1 VLAPRPASRTRPR
14 AIRLAVEQLEDRL
27 TPSTGGVLDPTFGS
41 GGQLFS
47 SFSNNWDGANAVV
60 AQPDGK
66 IVIAGGFNPL
76 NSKTGS
82 DFLLARYNA
91 DGTLDTSFGSGGH
104 TVTDFG
110 SSGDNANA
118 VALQPQ
124 ADGTSKILVAGMTA
138 SKKGI
143 GEVALARYNA
153 NGTLDTT
160 FGTNGKVITSL
171 GGSATEWVTA
181 MAVDSSGRILV
192 AGYTNGNPNVSGDAA
207 TVLRYTA
214 NGALDTSFGSGGKL
228 ITNVRILVH
237 ADHSVGI
244 ALQPDGKIVLA
255 SQTLDSAASAWE
267 FITARFNTNGTTDST
282 FGSGGVVTTHV
293 GNSDEF
299 GGVAVQG
306 DGKIVVGGSEMGGS
320 PFAYYLLR
328 YNADGSLDA
337 NFGTGGTVAVQAPGG
352 FPIDVRSSEVVIQ
365 ADGKI
370 LAEGEF
376 GDAARQYNHLG
387 AVRVNPDG
395 SVDTGYGNGGWAS
408 APFGNA
414 DVQAIALEPDG
425 RLLLAGIGYPIGISR
440 PKDVFLVRFL
450 GSAPQVGSFTASPNP
465 VPSGGSTTLTAS
477 NITDG
482 NPGATVTQVA
492 FYLDSNGDGVLDAG
506 DTLLGDGSADGLGN
520 WLLNVSTAGWSATD
534 LVFAQAE
541 DSDGVFG
548 DPDPLTLTVQ

>member
-1 VLAPRPASRTRPR
+1 
-14 AIRLAVEQLEDRL
+14 
-27 TPSTGGVLDPTFGS
+27 
-41 GGQLFS
+41 
-47 SFSNNWDGANAVV
+47 
-60 AQPDGK
+60 
-66 IVIAGGFNPL
+66 
-76 NSKTGS
+76 
-82 DFLLARYNA
+82 
-91 DGTLDTSFGSGGH
+91 
-104 TVTDFG
+104 
-110 SSGDNANA
+110 
-118 VALQPQ
+118 
-124 ADGTSKILVAGMTA
+124 
-138 SKKGI
+138 
-143 GEVALARYNA
+143 
-153 NGTLDTT
+153 
-160 FGTNGKVITSL
+160 
-171 GGSATEWVTA
+171 
-181 MAVDSSGRILV
+181 
-192 AGYTNGNPNVSGDAA
+192 
-207 TVLRYTA
+207 
-214 NGALDTSFGSGGKL
+214 
-228 ITNVRILVH
+228 
-237 ADHSVGI
+237 
-244 ALQPDGKIVLA
+244 
-255 SQTLDSAASAWE
+255 
-267 FITARFNTNGTTDST
+267 
-282 FGSGGVVTTHV
+282 
-293 GNSDEF
+293 
-299 GGVAVQG
+299 
-306 DGKIVVGGSEMGGS
+306 
-320 PFAYYLLR
+320 
-328 YNADGSLDA
+328 
-337 NFGTGGTVAVQAPGG
+337 
-352 FPIDVRSSEVVIQ
+352 VVIQ